1 MASLP
6 ETNNAAG
13 EPTSIKNQALLTGA
27 SATQNFAPIQNICAH
42 LNAFHAYVSDPA
54 RVVEAN
60 HYCGHLNEDV
70 RQCILYDS
78 PDSTARII
86 GIEYMI
92 SPTLYET
99 LEAEE
104 RKLWHSHVYEVKS
117 GMLIMPQPTL
127 PDAAW
132 ELAENKEMEE
142 VVKLYGKVYHLWQ
155 VDRGDKL
162 PLGKP
167 ELMTSF
173 TAPGQFDFEKFVGD
187 RDERFQSDYKGKEKA
202 REGIKSP
209 KIHPDADQAWK
220 TQGKV
225 RDDKEGLRE

>member
-6 ETNNAAG
+6 ETNEAAG

-27 SATQNFAPIQNICAH
+27 SATQNFAPLQNICAH

-78 PDSTARII
+78 PEPTARII

-142 VVKLYGKVYHLWQ
+142 V
-155 VDRGDKL
+155 
-162 PLGKP
+162 P

-187 RDERFQSDYKGKEKA
+187 RDQRFQSDYKRKEKA

-209 KIHPDADQAWK
+209 KVHPDADQAWK

-225 RDDKEGLRE
+225 RDDKGDLRE